1 MMNQLTKLGLSL
13 LLGALLLPATP
24 MKFYAVLAPETA
36 GQSGSGTGYFEF
48 DSDANTLLI
57 DVNWTGLSAPTTVAH
72 IHCCVATAGTGTV
85 GVAVTPTTLPG
96 FPVGVTSGTYNITV
110 DLTSTSTYTAG
121 FLNASTPADVGGAE
135 ARLLQGILDGK
146 AYFNIHSE
154 AFPAGEIR
162 GFLAPVPE
170 PGTFVL
176 AGLGIFGLMAF
187 RRRRVVR

>member
-24 MKFYAVLAPETA
+24 MKFYAVFTPEA
-36 GQSGSGTGYFEF
+36 DGASGSGTGYFEF

-72 IHCCVATAGTGTV
+72 IHCCVTTAGTGTV

-110 DLTSTSTYTAG
+110 DLTSTSTYTAA
-121 FLNASTPADVGGAE
+121 FLSASTPADVGGAE

-162 GFLAPVPE
+162 GFLLPVPE
-170 PGTFVL
+170 PGTFLL
-176 AGLGIFGLMAF
+176 AGLGMFGLMAF
-187 RRRRVVR
+187 RRRRVR